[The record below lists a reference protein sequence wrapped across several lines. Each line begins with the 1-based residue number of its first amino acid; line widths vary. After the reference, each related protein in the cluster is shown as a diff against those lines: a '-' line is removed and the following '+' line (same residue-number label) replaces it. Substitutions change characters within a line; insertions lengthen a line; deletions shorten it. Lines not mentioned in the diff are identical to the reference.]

1 MRLNRK
7 SIYEI
12 NIWPGF
18 VDILGTLLI
27 VTIFTVLISTVTQIY
42 FNDQLE
48 VKRGEISSLDEE
60 LNSLIKQLEI
70 ESKEKKKL
78 KKKVANLGKSIEL
91 LEKEKLSITSN
102 LGNLEE
108 DLTKKKYLLK
118 IKDKEINVL
127 VNEKSDILD
136 DLQEKNT
143 KLAGLKEENK
153 KALLEIYELNRNVEK
168 LNKRIEDLS
177 KLLLTSEEKDKKNK
191 IKIENLGKRLNQAL
205 AGKVQELSEY
215 QSIFF
220 KRIMEAIGDR
230 EDIRVK
236 GDRFIFP
243 SEIFFQSGSDI
254 LELEGLAKLE
264 NVAKSLKEIS
274 KKIPKKIDWILRID
288 GHTDKIPINN
298 KKFTSNWH
306 LSSSRSINIVKF
318 LIEQGIPPKRLVAAG
333 FGEYSPLVNEQSEE
347 AFKKNRR
354 IEVKLTT
361 R

>member
-7 SIYEI
+7 NIYEI

-48 VKRGEISSLDEE
+48 IKRGEISSLDEE

-70 ESKEKKKL
+70 ESKEKKEL
-78 KKKVANLGKSIEL
+78 KKKVVNLGKNIEL

-102 LGNLEE
+102 LENIEE
-108 DLTKKKYLLK
+108 NLTKKKYLLK
-118 IKDKEINVL
+118 IKDKEIDVL
-127 VNEKSDILD
+127 VNEKGEILD

-220 KRIMEAIGDR
+220 KKIKEAIGDR
-230 EDIRVK
+230 EDVK
-236 GDRFIFP
+236 VTGDRFIFP
-243 SEIFFQSGSDI
+243 SEIFFQSGSDV

-264 NVAKSLKEIS
+264 NVARSLKEIS

-288 GHTDKIPINN
+288 GHTDRIPINN
-298 KKFTSNWH
+298 KEFTSNWH

-333 FGEYSPLVNEQSEE
+333 FGEYSPLVNEESKE

-354 IEVKLTT
+354 IEIKLTT